1 MNHGGEIPAYGLWSL
16 VIIDSAIFIIFAFS
30 FFKPKTKHDW
40 RTFGGFS
47 AFIIALFVEMYGFP
61 LTIYLLYPWL
71 IHKFPGVDPLGH
83 DFGHL
88 WYTLLG
94 FKGDPHLN
102 PIHIAS
108 NLFIFGGFLL
118 LSASWCVLYNAQREG
133 RLATTGPYSY
143 VRHPQ
148 YMGFIAIMFG
158 FLLQWPTLI
167 TVIMFPTLVTV
178 YARLAHREEVEVQAE
193 FGSTWDEYAAR
204 TPGFIPRLGRSRG
217 ALPGSPRTA
226 SS

>member
-1 MNHGGEIPAYGLWSL
+1 
-16 VIIDSAIFIIFAFS
+16 
-30 FFKPKTKHDW
+30 
-40 RTFGGFS
+40 
-47 AFIIALFVEMYGFP
+47 MYGFP

-71 IHKFPGVDPLGH
+71 IRKFPGVDPLGH

-108 NLFIFGGFLL
+108 NLFILAGFLL
-118 LSASWCVLYNAQREG
+118 LSAAWRVLYNAQREG
-133 RLATTGPYSY
+133 TLATTGPYSY

-148 YMGFIAIMFG
+148 YVGFIAIMFG

-167 TVIMFPTLVTV
+167 TLVMFPILVTV
-178 YARLAHREEVEVQAE
+178 YVRLARREEAEVGAE
-193 FGSTWDEYAAR
+193 FGAEWDEYAAK
-204 TPGFIPRLGRSRG
+204 TPGFIPRPGRSHG
-217 ALPGSPRTA
+217 ALPGSPR
-226 SS
+226 SVHP